1 MAHTRRGFINN
12 IAVSTLG
19 LLALPLSKSSA
30 EVISSTSAKHGNAG
44 LKNPLFIYNNWASY
58 DELSDNIKLTGEVAM
73 KQLEEVIRLKK
84 NGLRVDAYLMDMFWV
99 PTHRQY
105 VRVAASSADRLSRIR
120 RVACE
125 VRDLGLVSLRERCC

>member
-1 MAHTRRGFINN
+1 MSIGVAVPGPRGF
-12 IAVSTLG
+12 
-19 LLALPLSKSSA
+19 LLLSQVYHRQVVQPESQSGYEKFR
-30 EVISSTSAKHGNAG
+30 ITSRT
-44 LKNPLFIYNNWASY
+44 WS
-58 DELSDNIKLTGEVAM
+58 V
-73 KQLEEVIRLKK
+73 
-84 NGLRVDAYLMDMFWV
+84 YLMDMFWV